1 MIVDATYRRS
11 EEREAIA
18 AVGAHVGVPFL
29 GLWLEAPIE
38 LLMRRVTD
46 RRGDASDATAATVA
60 AQSKQSIGILTW
72 GRLDAS
78 QKLDALTTRT
88 LDLAQR

>member
-1 MIVDATYRRS
+1 
-11 EEREAIA
+11 
-18 AVGAHVGVPFL
+18 
-29 GLWLEAPIE
+29 
-38 LLMRRVTD
+38 MRRVTD

-78 QKLDALTTRT
+78 QRLDALTTRT